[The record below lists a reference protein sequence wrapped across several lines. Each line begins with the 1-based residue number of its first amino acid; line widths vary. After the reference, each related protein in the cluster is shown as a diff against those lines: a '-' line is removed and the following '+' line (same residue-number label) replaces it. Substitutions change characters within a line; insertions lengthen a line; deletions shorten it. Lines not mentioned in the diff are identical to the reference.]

1 MKDRLIPVII
11 SRAWLKNNRDAAFM
25 MVKSD
30 LRVLDRNPIFYG
42 DMSMVTLRE
51 FGNSHGKGRDAR
63 RK

>member
-1 MKDRLIPVII
+1 MKDRLVPFII
-11 SRAWLKNNRDAAFM
+11 SRARLENNRDAAFM

-30 LRVLDRNPIFYG
+30 LTVLERNPVFYG

-51 FGNSHGKGRDAR
+51 FGNSHSNGRDVR